1 LPAVRVAVNVST
13 VELRHKDFV
22 AGVRT
27 ILAETRLAPC
37 YLELELTET
46 VLMQDSRS
54 TAAVLHSL
62 KELGIQLALDDFGT
76 GYSSLSHL
84 KRFPI
89 DALKIDHSF
98 VRNLATNT
106 EDAIIVG
113 LVVNMGRLS
122 TCASLQKAWKL
133 RSSWQRCR
141 DSPVPWGKG
150 TFSTRQWMPTNSP
163 AFWIVLAWRLA
174 RASATRSSRMNPIAS
189 RLDRAR

>member
-1 LPAVRVAVNVST
+1 
-13 VELRHKDFV
+13 V

-27 ILAETRLAPC
+27 ILAETGLAPC

-46 VLMQDSRS
+46 VLMQDSTS

-89 DALKIDHSF
+89 DALKIDHCF
-98 VRNLATNT
+98 VRDLATNA

-113 LVVNMGRLS
+113 LVVSMGNALHMRVVAEGVETPEQLAALQRLA
-122 TCASLQKAWKL
+122 CPLGQGHCFGKAMDASEFTDLLKRHAVQL
-133 RSSWQRCR
+133 RSSGIRNEGR
-141 DSPVPWGKG
+141 SARKRPVHGSP
-150 TFSTRQWMPTNSP
+150 RYP
-163 AFWIVLAWRLA
+163 A
-174 RASATRSSRMNPIAS
+174 
-189 RLDRAR
+189 